1 MGISQSKNTETIN
14 WNNVKTDD
22 MSSTLPNFNNISN
35 EAKQLITKLNLP
47 EISDTNSEFDASF
60 IFNKNNE
67 LEGGSDHNEENN
79 SSPFITSEMYNYI
92 INKYNNTNEMIG
104 GAATAD
110 DSSETSSTSSSE
122 LSDSESSDS
131 ETEEKKPKKEK
142 KTKKV
147 NEHELSSPE
156 KKETFEGKRKRKTN
170 KKTKSYKGSENY
182 LSYISSSAHT
192 DEYKS
197 VRNENNYSIS
207 SVNTSDINMISD
219 N

>member
-67 LEGGSDHNEENN
+67 LEGGSDHGEENN
-79 SSPFITSEMYNYI
+79 TSPFITSEMYNYI

-104 GAATAD
+104 GGVD
-110 DSSETSSTSSSE
+110 DESSSTSSTSSSA
-122 LSDSESSDS
+122 LSNSESSDS

-147 NEHELSSPE
+147 GPVHELSSPE